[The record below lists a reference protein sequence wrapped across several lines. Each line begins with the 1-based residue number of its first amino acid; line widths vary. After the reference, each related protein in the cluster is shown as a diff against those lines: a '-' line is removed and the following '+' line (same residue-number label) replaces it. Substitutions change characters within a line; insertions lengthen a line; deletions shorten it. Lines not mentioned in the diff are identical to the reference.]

1 MATISKEGCLASGIL
16 GTCRVDC
23 QRFAP
28 QAEVAQLPRPRIG
41 AVISGSDP
49 GAALEAAWS
58 GARAA
63 ASRAGVEVRELRSS
77 EIAIAQEVIGAVW
90 GPQQIPQ
97 SNLLR
102 AFAHAG
108 STLLGAL
115 VDERPVGTT
124 LGFLGWEGGLHLHS
138 HMTAVVPAHLA
149 AGVGYALKLWQRAVC
164 LSEGVGEVRWTYDPL
179 VARNAQFNL
188 VKLGAVVMAMHPNFY
203 GAMDDIVNAG
213 EESDRFEV
221 SWRLGSPRVV
231 AALAGHPLRPVDVVR
246 SHAIPVDYTTL
257 SRTDPAAAAT
267 ARIATRDA
275 MLAAERDGLAIEW
288 ESGAYRFTRPT
299 PDAAS
304 RAATEHAGD

>member
-1 MATISKEGCLASGIL
+1 VIREND
-16 GTCRVDC
+16 R
-23 QRFAP
+23 
-28 QAEVAQLPRPRIG
+28 
-41 AVISGSDP
+41 AVV
-49 GAALEAAWS
+49 LEPAWS
-58 GARAA
+58 VARDA

-115 VDERPVGTT
+115 DGDQPVGTT

-138 HMTAVVPAHLA
+138 HMTAVLPTRFS

-164 LSEGVGEVRWTYDPL
+164 LREGVGEVRWTYDPL

-221 SWRLGSPRVV
+221 SWHLDSPRVV
-231 AALAGHPLRPVDVVR
+231 AALDGHPFRPVNVVR
-246 SHAIPVDYTTL
+246 SHSIPVDYTTL
-257 SRTDPAAAAT
+257 SRTDPAAARAART
-267 ARIATRDA
+267 AARNAV
-275 MLAAERDGLAIEW
+275 LAAERDGLAIEW
-288 ESGAYRFTRPT
+288 EGGAYRFTR
-299 PDAAS
+299 S
-304 RAATEHAGD
+304 RTTERAGG

>member
-1 MATISKEGCLASGIL
+1 MTSDSGL
-16 GTCRVDC
+16 D
-23 QRFAP
+23 
-28 QAEVAQLPRPRIG
+28 
-41 AVISGSDP
+41 D
-49 GAALEAAWS
+49 AWS
-58 GARAA
+58 VAREA

-77 EIAIAQEVIGAVW
+77 DIAIAQEVIGTVW
-90 GPQQIPQ
+90 GAQQIPQ

-115 VDERPVGTT
+115 MDERPVGTT

-138 HMTAVVPAHLA
+138 HMTAVVPSHLS

-164 LSEGVGEVRWTYDPL
+164 LREGFGEIRWTYDPL

-213 EESDRFEV
+213 DESDRFEV
-221 SWRLGSPRVV
+221 SWRLNSPRVL
-231 AALAGHPLRPVDVVR
+231 AAAAGHPLRPVDVVR
-246 SHAIPVDYTTL
+246 SHAIPKDYTAL
-257 SRTDPAAAAT
+257 ARTDPAAARA

-275 MLAAERDGLAIEW
+275 VLAAERDGLTIEW
-288 ESGAYRFTRPT
+288 DGGAYRFTRPQPAST
-299 PDAAS
+299 DA
-304 RAATEHAGD
+304 

>member
-1 MATISKEGCLASGIL
+1 MI
-16 GTCRVDC
+16 R
-23 QRFAP
+23 
-28 QAEVAQLPRPRIG
+28 RPRIG
-41 AVISGSDP
+41 AVISDSGLD
-49 GAALEAAWS
+49 AAWS
-58 GARAA
+58 VAREA
-63 ASRAGVEVRELRSS
+63 ASRAGVEVRELQSS

-115 VDERPVGTT
+115 VDGHPVGTT

-138 HMTAVVPAHLA
+138 HMTAVIPTHVSG
-149 AGVGYALKLWQRAVC
+149 GVGYALKLWQRAVC
-164 LSEGVGEVRWTYDPL
+164 LREGFGEIRWTYDPL

-213 EESDRFEV
+213 DESDRFEV
-221 SWRLGSPRVV
+221 SWRLDSPRVL
-231 AALAGHPLRPVDVVR
+231 AAMAGHPLPPAGVVR
-246 SHAIPVDYTTL
+246 SHAIPQDYTTL
-257 SRTDPAAAAT
+257 SRSDPAAARA

-275 MLAAERDGLAIEW
+275 VMAAERDGLAVAW
-288 ESGAYRFTRPT
+288 DSGSYRFTRLEPA
-299 PDAAS
+299 D
-304 RAATEHAGD
+304 G

>member
-1 MATISKEGCLASGIL
+1 MISNSGL
-16 GTCRVDC
+16 DG
-23 QRFAP
+23 
-28 QAEVAQLPRPRIG
+28 
-41 AVISGSDP
+41 
-49 GAALEAAWS
+49 AWS
-58 GARAA
+58 VAREA
-63 ASRAGVEVRELRSS
+63 ASRAGVEVRELQSG

-115 VDERPVGTT
+115 VGERPVGTT
-124 LGFLGWEGGLHLHS
+124 VGFLGWEGGLHLHS
-138 HMTAVVPAHLA
+138 HMTAVIPSHLS

-164 LSEGVGEVRWTYDPL
+164 LREGFGEIRWTYDPL

-188 VKLGAVVMAMHPNFY
+188 VKLGAVVMTMHPNFY

-221 SWRLGSPRVV
+221 SWHLDSPRVL
-231 AALAGHPLRPVDVVR
+231 AAAAGDPFRPVDVVR
-246 SHAIPVDYTTL
+246 SHAIPKDYTTL
-257 SRTDPAAAAT
+257 ARTDPVAARA

-275 MLAAERDGLAIEW
+275 VLAAERDGLTIEW
-288 ESGAYRFTRPT
+288 AAGAYRFTRPQ
-299 PDAAS
+299 PAS
-304 RAATEHAGD
+304 TNA

>member
-1 MATISKEGCLASGIL
+1 MPESARGATI
-16 GTCRVDC
+16 
-23 QRFAP
+23 
-28 QAEVAQLPRPRIG
+28 
-41 AVISGSDP
+41 
-49 GAALEAAWS
+49 EAAWS
-58 GARAA
+58 VAREAA
-63 ASRAGVEVRELRSS
+63 LRAGVEVRELQSS

-115 VDERPVGTT
+115 VDDRPVGTT

-138 HMTAVVPAHLA
+138 HMTAVIPTRLSG
-149 AGVGYALKLWQRAVC
+149 GVGYALKLWQRAVC
-164 LSEGVGEVRWTYDPL
+164 LREGFGEIRWTYDPL

-188 VKLGAVVMAMHPNFY
+188 VKLGAVVMTMHPNFY

-221 SWRLGSPRVV
+221 SWRLDSPRVL
-231 AALAGHPLRPVDVVR
+231 AATDGHPVQPVNVVR
-246 SHAIPVDYTTL
+246 SHAIPADYTTL
-257 SRTDPAAAAT
+257 ARTDPAAARA

-275 MLAAERDGLAIEW
+275 VLAAERDGLAIEW
-288 ESGAYRFTRPT
+288 DNGAYRFTRPV
-299 PDAAS
+299 PAS
-304 RAATEHAGD
+304 TDD